1 MSSRSTEPQPFL
13 WRSEGPPDIRAL
25 PSYTGSNCTKGSI
38 FSDMFTAERDK
49 QKSGRGRRRNGLP
62 RAEPP
67 NPTHSRAL
75 GTPSS
80 LQATCNKQ
88 DWWVLILTTQDKENI
103 SRWTPHCFSVLDG
116 KEQHLPSPLNLLIL
130 TAFIYSSCAFMK
142 PGPPSVLFHKWRL
155 EAQLLNFSSA
165 TTETEVLVGRT
176 LWGLQ
181 SNLPARKWGWLFFS
195 VTSNTRTFLLVFLCN
210 LIAAFSTFKK
220 NVKLCPPHPQKQTKK
235 HQSQMWDTCKSRSSN
250 SHSKHN
256 HLKPVS
262 SISIACDTAQSFW
275 PLLPPMIISGKV
287 YFRLSYSYEGGK
299 KINNPFF
306 I

>member
-25 PSYTGSNCTKGSI
+25 PSYTVSNCTKGSI
-38 FSDMFTAERDK
+38 FSDMFTDERGK

-67 NPTHSRAL
+67 DPTHSRAL

-88 DWWVLILTTQDKENI
+88 DWWVLILTTQGKHFKMN
-103 SRWTPHCFSVLDG
+103 FSLLQCLG
-116 KEQHLPSPLNLLIL
+116 LQRAASSFPSEPAHLNRIYLLIL
-130 TAFIYSSCAFMK
+130 CI
-142 PGPPSVLFHKWRL
+142 PSILFHKWRL

-181 SNLPARKWGWLFFS
+181 SNLLTHKRGWLFFS
-195 VTSNTRTFLLVFLCN
+195 VTSNTRTFLLVFSYN
-210 LIAAFSTFKK
+210 LIAAFLTFKK

-262 SISIACDTAQSFW
+262 SISIACDAARSFW

-299 KINNPFF
+299 KINNPFLF
-306 I
+306 K